1 MENFKYLEFM
11 THQIPEILNCWN
23 LQKWYYVKVVSS
35 PVTKSK
41 YP

>member
-11 THQIPEILNCWN
+11 IPDVLNCWN
-23 LQKWYYVKVVSS
+23 LQKWYYVKVVPS